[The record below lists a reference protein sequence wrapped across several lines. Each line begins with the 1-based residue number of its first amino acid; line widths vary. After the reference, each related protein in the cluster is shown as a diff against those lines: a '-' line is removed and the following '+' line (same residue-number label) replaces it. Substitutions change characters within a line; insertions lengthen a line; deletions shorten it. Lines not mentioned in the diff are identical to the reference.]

1 MVLYFLNCSYS
12 QLAIHK
18 ATILNVFVSDGSGSA
33 LRPCQFSTPADNNNN
48 QAGRNLSASNSAAGN
63 NQREEEEEEDRSSAS
78 DDAPISEIRKT
89 FDSHIIVAALIAT
102 VTFTA
107 AFTVPGGYVQSGS
120 KKEGMAVLSLP
131 IPPTVGSTDRDEA
144 ITSRNHFALFVFAD
158 AIAMVLSLSAIL
170 IYFLA
175 AFPSISKNSLR
186 KALIY
191 GYILTTF
198 AIIAMVFAFT
208 MALLAVIPAFWML
221 PLIIF
226 PGFLLFGIVPA
237 TLFKFRL

>member
-1 MVLYFLNCSYS
+1 M
-12 QLAIHK
+12 
-18 ATILNVFVSDGSGSA
+18 
-33 LRPCQFSTPADNNNN
+33 RPCQFSTPADNNN
-48 QAGRNLSASNSAAGN
+48 QAGQNLSASNSAAGT
-63 NQREEEEEEDRSSAS
+63 NQTEEEEEDRSSAS
-78 DDAPISEIRKT
+78 VDAPISEIRKT

-198 AIIAMVFAFT
+198 AMIAMVFAFM

-237 TLFKFRL
+237 ALFKFRL